1 MTKALVVAGGDFP
14 KKFKEKDFDYVL
26 AVDRGLEYLLAS
38 EIDVDFIIGDF
49 DSVTVRQEDFPKSKI
64 LKYPKEKSMTDLE
77 IAIEKLIDLGV
88 DEAFILAATGS
99 RLDHSLINILLLKK
113 LFANGIRAYII
124 NDNNI
129 VFMDQGEIEVEKN
142 KFKYLSIIPFEP
154 CKISLAGFKYQ
165 LENADLDFPSTLTI
179 SNEIKDDFGKI
190 TVDKPCFIIQA
201 ND

>member
-14 KKFKEKDFDYVL
+14 KNFKEKDFNYVF
-26 AVDRGLEYLLAS
+26 AVDRGLEYLLANKI
-38 EIDVDFIIGDF
+38 EADFIIGDF
-49 DSVTVRQEDFPKSKI
+49 DSVSINQEDFPKGKV

-77 IAIEKLIDLGV
+77 IAFEKLIDLEV
-88 DEAFILAATGS
+88 DEAYIIAAIGS

-113 LFANGIRAYII
+113 LFANGIRAYIL
-124 NDNNI
+124 NDNNL

-142 KFKYLSIIPFEP
+142 NFTYLSIIPLEF

-165 LENADLDFPSTLTI
+165 LNNADLDFPSTLTI
-179 SNEIKDDFGKI
+179 SNEIKDELGKI

>member
-14 KKFKEKDFDYVL
+14 KNFKEKDFDYVL
-26 AVDRGLEYLLAS
+26 AVDRGLEYLIAKN
-38 EIDVDFIIGDF
+38 IAADFIIGDF
-49 DSVTVRQEDFPKSKI
+49 DSVRISQEDFPGGKI

-88 DEAFILAATGS
+88 DEVYILAATGS

-124 NDNNI
+124 NDNNLI
-129 VFMDQGEIEVEKN
+129 FMDQGEIEVEKN
-142 KFKYLSIIPFEP
+142 NFTYLSIIPLEP

-179 SNEIKDDFGKI
+179 SNEIQEDFGKI
-190 TVDKPCFIIQA
+190 TVDKACFIIQA